1 MKKFTLP
8 LLLGSSVFATATAA
22 EKPNIIMLYIDDM
35 GYADVGCYG
44 GKFTPTPNID
54 KIANEGIL
62 FKQFY
67 VAAPISSAS
76 RAGITTGMFP
86 CRWGINSFLHE
97 RKGNRECEQ
106 NDFLNPQAPSL
117 ARALK
122 ANGYSTGHF
131 GKWHMGG
138 GRDVNNAPSIKS
150 YGFDEYASTWESPDP
165 DKLITATNWIWSDQD
180 SIKRWNRTAY
190 FVDKTLDF
198 LSRNKE
204 KPCYINL
211 WPDDMHTPWV
221 PGKDASGKR
230 KNWELPM
237 TFSPVLSELDK
248 QIGRLMQGLKDLG
261 LDQNTIIVFS
271 SDNGPNPS
279 FENVRTAGLRG
290 QKATLFE
297 GGIRVPF
304 IVRWPGHIPAGQVN
318 NTSVMCTVDL
328 FPSLCAITG
337 TALPKATYKLDGENM
352 SSTIL
357 GKDQKLRKKSLF
369 WEFGKNLSIKQRLGS
384 PYVAMRKGDWKL
396 LIDGD
401 GNNAQLYNLSS
412 DPNETINLVDREKKM
427 TKKMSAEALAWF
439 KKSFRELADSK

>member
-1 MKKFTLP
+1 MKPLTVS
-8 LLLGSSVFATATAA
+8 LLLGSSLSAMAA

-35 GYADVGCYG
+35 GYGDVGCYG

-54 KIANEGIL
+54 RSADEGIL

-76 RAGITTGMFP
+76 RSGITTGMYP
-86 CRWGINSFLHE
+86 CRWGINSFLHD
-97 RKGNRECEQ
+97 RKGNKECEQ
-106 NDFLNPQAPSL
+106 NDFLNPQAPTL
-117 ARALK
+117 ARTLK

-138 GRDVNNAPSIKS
+138 GRDVDNAPSIKS
-150 YGFDEYASTWESPDP
+150 YGFDEYVSTWESPDP
-165 DKLITATNWIWSDQD
+165 DKLITGNNWIWSDQD
-180 SIKRWNRTAY
+180 SVKRWNRTAY

-198 LSRNKE
+198 LSKNKE

-221 PGKDASGKR
+221 PDKDASGK
-230 KNWELPM
+230 KKTWEMPM

-248 QIGRLMQGLKDLG
+248 QIGRLIQGLKDLG
-261 LDQNTIIVFS
+261 IDDNTIIIFS
-271 SDNGPNPS
+271 SDNGPDPS
-279 FENVRTAGLRG
+279 FENTRTAKLRG

-297 GGIRVPF
+297 GGIRVPL
-304 IVRWPGHIPAGQVN
+304 IVRWPEHIRAGQIN

-328 FPSLCAITG
+328 FPTLCAITG
-337 TALPKATYKLDGENM
+337 SPLPKTYRLDGENM
-352 SSTIL
+352 SSTVL
-357 GKDQKLRKKSLF
+357 GKNQKSRTKTLF

-384 PYVAMRKGDWKL
+384 PYLAMRKGDWKL

-401 GNNAQLYNLSS
+401 GTNPQLYNLST
-412 DPNETINLVDREKKM
+412 DPNETTNLVEKEKKKA
-427 TKKMSAEALAWF
+427 KKMSLETLTWF
-439 KKSFRELADSK
+439 KKSFREFADSE